1 MFGLVGLAPIALYA
15 ASQGDGRL
23 VTYTVV
29 LVASTFV
36 VAAID
41 ARIGLTRAVVW
52 ALAVWAIGHLAGGML
67 PGVDPS
73 PILYNTWLVKPAL
86 KFDQLVH
93 CWGFGTATAVS
104 WQVLR
109 ARLAPGAPIGG
120 ALTMAVLM
128 GLGVGAANEIVEFL
142 SVGGLPD
149 EKVGDF
155 ANVGWD
161 LVYDLAGGIVYALW
175 VGITTRTAD
184 RLPSDA

>member
-1 MFGLVGLAPIALYA
+1 LA
-15 ASQGDGRL
+15 AS
-23 VTYTVV
+23 TVV
-29 LVASTFV
+29 VG
-36 VAAID
+36 AID
-41 ARIGLTRAVVW
+41 ARIGLTRAVIW

-67 PGVDPS
+67 PGAGPS
-73 PILYNTWLVKPAL
+73 PILYNTWLIEPAL

-93 CWGFGTATAVS
+93 CWGFGTATAVC
-104 WQVLR
+104 WQVLQ
-109 ARLAPGAPIGG
+109 ARLAPDAPIGG

-161 LVYDLAGGIVYALW
+161 LVYDLTGGIVYALW
-175 VGITTRTAD
+175 VGISARREG
-184 RLPSDA
+184 RLPTDA